1 MHGITQENILMLLF
15 WIGIQLIKIEIIGI
29 HLNLNINF
37 DLGIMSSNHRAMF
50 FSFGSN

>member
-29 HLNLNINF
+29 HLNINF